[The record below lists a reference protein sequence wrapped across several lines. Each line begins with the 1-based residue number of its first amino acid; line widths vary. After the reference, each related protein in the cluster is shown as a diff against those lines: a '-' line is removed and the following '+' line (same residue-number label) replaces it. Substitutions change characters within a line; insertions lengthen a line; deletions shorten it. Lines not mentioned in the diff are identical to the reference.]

1 MLPLHQF
8 TELQINHATNIQFSP
23 LNNTQV
29 ELHRKS
35 VHLRLLTSDFERS
48 ALFWKVILREENR
61 IFVQIFLFSFKN
73 VKFPDISLTFG
84 QIIFFPDFSRSG
96 KPFFI
101 FPDFSSF
108 PVTVGTLMY
117 VSGIELSSHQSPLLN
132 STSKWQLANVGV
144 DSFHQMCE

>member
-1 MLPLHQF
+1 MLPRHRF

-23 LNNTQV
+23 LNDIQV

-48 ALFWKVILREENR
+48 ALFWKVILREESR

-73 VKFPDISLTFG
+73 VKFPDISLTFM
-84 QIIFFPDFSRSG
+84 QFIFFPDFSRSG

-101 FPDFSSF
+101 FPYFSSF
-108 PVTVGTLMY
+108 PVTVGTLQ
-117 VSGIELSSHQSPLLN
+117 QSQIRTIQYQTQIN
-132 STSKWQLANVGV
+132 
-144 DSFHQMCE
+144 